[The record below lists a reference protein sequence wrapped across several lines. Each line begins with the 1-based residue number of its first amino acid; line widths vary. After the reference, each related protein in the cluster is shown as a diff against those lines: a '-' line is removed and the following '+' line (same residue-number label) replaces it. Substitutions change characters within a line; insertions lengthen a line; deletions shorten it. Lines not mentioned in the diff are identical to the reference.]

1 MSESRSEFEAW
12 YVETYQNGWGVARFN
27 GSGRYCHDHPSNQ
40 WICWQASRRAALEE
54 AARVCDGLAADHDED
69 AVLEVDE
76 RYAIY
81 AKHQR
86 NCASA
91 IRAIARKEN

>member
-12 YVETYQNGWGVARFN
+12 LALEMPSGCVADMER
-27 GSGRYCHDHPSNQ
+27 G
-40 WICWQASRRAALEE
+40 WQASRRAALEE
-54 AARVCDGLAADHDED
+54 AAKVCDGLAVDHDED

-76 RYAIY
+76 RYAVY

-91 IRAIARKEN
+91 IRAIARKEKA